1 MEREFRITV
10 VETKK
15 HGEIVGT
22 HQQRREVGDRNP
34 QHVVG
39 QMLGDV
45 IVAMAPDDAANVLQ
59 ALIQRL
65 DVLGDESLRPFR
77 RLAILWRVWQTRGG
91 EVDFCDFVTVEEAA
105 E

>member
-1 MEREFRITV
+1 MEREWRVLASYSVDKGVTALMDQV
-10 VETKK
+10 RET
-15 HGEIVGT
+15 GN
-22 HQQRREVGDRNP
+22 RNP
-34 QHVVG
+34 QHVLG
-39 QMLGDV
+39 AMLGDV

-91 EVDFCDFVTVEEAA
+91 EVDFCDFVTVEEDQ
-105 E
+105 

>member
-10 VETKK
+10 IETKK
-15 HGEIVGT
+15 YGEIVGT
-22 HQQRREVGDRNP
+22 HQQRREIGNRNP
-34 QHVVG
+34 QHVLG
-39 QMLGDV
+39 AMLGDV

-65 DVLGDESLRPFR
+65 DVLGDESLGPFGK
-77 RLAILWRVWQTRGG
+77 LAILWRVWQTRGG
-91 EVDFCDFVTVEEAA
+91 DVDFGDFVTVEED